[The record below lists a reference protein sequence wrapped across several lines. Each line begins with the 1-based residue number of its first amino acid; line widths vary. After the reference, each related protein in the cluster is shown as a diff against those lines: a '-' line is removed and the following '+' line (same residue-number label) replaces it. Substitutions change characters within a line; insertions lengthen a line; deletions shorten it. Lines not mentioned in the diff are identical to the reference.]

1 MKWLT
6 YKNQIILGILVLGIG
21 HLLSWV
27 TDVSFFINLG
37 WIFYGLLFVVH
48 PVWSKRVDGHPHMK
62 RYTQIAGVIVI
73 IVGLMLRTGS
83 GDDFWY
89 DRIEETLG
97 VDVSDAVIV
106 TGYDDHSGFHGDG
119 TMYAVLEFSD
129 DTFEKQ
135 ISAPGGWHALP
146 LTDNLQT
153 LIYGTRTPKKAVGPF
168 IGKILPR
175 VEQGYWYFYD
185 RQGQTADDDNVLNRS
200 SYNYTIAIFDADTD
214 QLHYCEYDT

>member
-6 YKNQIILGILVLGIG
+6 YGNQIFLGILVLGIC
-21 HLLSWV
+21 HLLNWV
-27 TDVSFFINLG
+27 TDVSLFINLG

-48 PVWSKRVDGHPHMK
+48 PVWAERADHHPRVK
-62 RYTQIAGVIVI
+62 IYTQIAGAVVILL
-73 IVGLMLRTGS
+73 GLTLRTGG

-89 DRIEETLG
+89 DRIEKALA
-97 VDVSDAVIV
+97 VDVSDAVIT

-119 TMYAVLEFSD
+119 TLYAVLEFSD
-129 DTFEKQ
+129 DAMETA

-153 LIYGTRTPKKAVGPF
+153 LIYGTRTPEKAVGPF
-168 IGKILPR
+168 IGKTLPR
-175 VEQGYWYFYD
+175 VERGYWYFYD
-185 RQGQTADDDNVLNRS
+185 RQGETMDDGDVLNRS
-200 SYNYTIAIFDADTD
+200 SYNYTIAIYDADTD